1 MAGNSN
7 SGRPRTTDE
16 EKKKRGT
23 YRADR
28 SSTAYAERDAEK
40 IVTGVSFSEIPIPS
54 MPLDNYGKATYQKW
68 AKLLLEQG
76 KLTSVTASHCETIAM
91 IEMLINGR
99 RTAGKL
105 PTPDTLST
113 EK

>member
-7 SGRPRTTDE
+7 SGRPRTSDE
-16 EKKKRGT
+16 EKKKRST

-40 IVTGVSFSEIPIPS
+40 IVTGVFFSEIPIPS
-54 MPLDNYGKATYQKW
+54 MPLDNYGKATYQNW

-76 KLTSVTASHCETIAM
+76 KVTSVTASHCETIAKHHK
-91 IEMLINGR
+91 LITGR
-99 RTAGKL
+99 PPARKH
-105 PTPDTLST
+105 
-113 EK
+113 